1 MGEICPITDLP
12 LPQWVNGVT
21 TSESSGRFAARVN
34 FRCSCKARQVV
45 VNSNKSNRP
54 SLEHCVADAYEKAI
68 NEHIGEGHFADGA
81 EQLRQARDAVLEFIR
96 RRDALPAQ
104 AEASGP
110 VRFESAR
117 SFTNNPSSILNNM
130 FPEDVP
136 MTTAD
141 DATDGMD
148 ISSEGQQQQPPPVTA
163 KKRLRSSGEDEA
175 SPREMKEKLAKAQ
188 RQVQD
193 LTRQLAAS
201 RGAKARAEQTGAA
214 ELDDGSICFDNGLSA
229 VRERKANA
237 TKEVDKLLRKL
248 CFDKTTS
255 MANRAM
261 ALDVLAKLTERYA
274 ANDDQVFALLS
285 KERKETIETREYIV
299 ERVKKGLHI
308 LRRRRSKEEQRNY
321 HVGCALVAPEL
332 ANFGDTSG
340 MLSRVA
346 TELELSR
353 EKKTGYVS
361 VLRRAVDQR
370 KKVDDAETDYHKPL
384 CVDAEVVTTH
394 GCGVIVKMTEGE
406 EDGPWEV
413 GISLF

>member
-141 DATDGMD
+141 DATDGVD

-175 SPREMKEKLAKAQ
+175 SPR
-188 RQVQD
+188 
-193 LTRQLAAS
+193 
-201 RGAKARAEQTGAA
+201 
-214 ELDDGSICFDNGLSA
+214 
-229 VRERKANA
+229 
-237 TKEVDKLLRKL
+237 
-248 CFDKTTS
+248 
-255 MANRAM
+255 
-261 ALDVLAKLTERYA
+261 
-274 ANDDQVFALLS
+274 
-285 KERKETIETREYIV
+285 
-299 ERVKKGLHI
+299 
-308 LRRRRSKEEQRNY
+308 
-321 HVGCALVAPEL
+321 
-332 ANFGDTSG
+332 
-340 MLSRVA
+340 
-346 TELELSR
+346 
-353 EKKTGYVS
+353 
-361 VLRRAVDQR
+361 
-370 KKVDDAETDYHKPL
+370 
-384 CVDAEVVTTH
+384 VV
-394 GCGVIVKMTEGE
+394 
-406 EDGPWEV
+406 
-413 GISLF
+413 